1 MVRLAI
7 LPDPGKR
14 PSRYADPEDAHYA
27 ERLLAVARLY
37 LLAFAAAAVRLDH
50 LSFPAEAWVLGAY
63 GLEALAV
70 VLVLPRLSRVPTW
83 LAWSIHV
90 LDLLWAA
97 VFMAGNMVAGCVL
110 FVFAMVGAAHRWD
123 RRETLQSA
131 ALGFAGLIG
140 AASVAALLGLPFA
153 GSENPFTHESQLWL
167 GAVVVVPAAIIGLVV
182 GEDKR
187 LRVEAAVVSQAMAR
201 SRQEHGIRDTL
212 QVVFDDLLAYLGGDE
227 VVFAVADNETGRAYR
242 WHMTIGKGKP
252 TLHYTELSGDERTH
266 YLFESPAGAC
276 LVRRRHGL
284 RGEPVWRELAARASA
299 SRTLGMRGHL
309 KVFVERYPFEDALI
323 AKDAIESWT
332 GRLFV
337 LGRRQ
342 AGWGEPE
349 MRFVERYFSYVTP
362 VIHNAYLLR
371 RLRTRVG
378 ALERARVARELH
390 DGSIQSLF
398 GIEMRVDALRRRTQD
413 GELAEELGGVQMQL
427 RHELAALRELMAQMK
442 PLDLR
447 PEQLIDYLADYVE
460 RFGRDTG
467 IHSSFMSNVEEVHLP
482 ARVCNDLARVVQEA
496 LVNVRK
502 HSGARNLLVRL
513 TQSSGR
519 LQIVVDDD
527 GRGFGFS
534 GHYSH
539 RDLEQ
544 QRKGPWVIKERLRA
558 IGGELTLDTGPG
570 QGARLEI
577 GIR

>member
-1 MVRLAI
+1 MVRSSI
-7 LPDPGKR
+7 FTGPGKR
-14 PSRYADPEDAHYA
+14 PGPELHPEDAHYA

-37 LLAFAAAAVRLDH
+37 LLAFVAAVVGLDR
-50 LSFPAEAWVLGAY
+50 LSFPAESWMLLGY
-63 GLEALAV
+63 GAEAVAIFIALRRIARVPPALAW
-70 VLVLPRLSRVPTW
+70 T
-83 LAWSIHV
+83 IHI

-97 VFMAGNMVAGCVL
+97 AFMAGNMAVGCVL

-131 ALGFAGLIG
+131 ALGFVAIVG
-140 AASVAALLGLPFA
+140 AASAAALLGRPFA
-153 GSENPFTHESQLWL
+153 GSENPLAHESQLWL
-167 GAVVVVPAAIIGLVV
+167 GLVVLVPAAIIGLVV

-187 LRVEAAVVSQAMAR
+187 LRVEAAVVSQAMAH

-212 QVVFDDLLAYLGGDE
+212 LAVFGDLLGYLGGDD
-227 VVFAVADNETGRAYR
+227 VVLAVADKESNRAYR
-242 WHMTIGKGKP
+242 WHMTTAKGKP
-252 TLHYTELSGDERTH
+252 TLHYTELEDEERADF
-266 YLFESPAGAC
+266 LFETPPGAC
-276 LVRRRHGL
+276 LVRRRVGR
-284 RGEPVWRELAARASA
+284 RGEEWREQAANPAV
-299 SRTLGMRGHL
+299 RGLELPRLL
-309 KVFVERYPFEDALI
+309 KGFAQRHPFEDALI
-323 AKDAIESWT
+323 AADAIETWN

-337 LGRRQ
+337 LGGSRS
-342 AGWGEPE
+342 AWGEPE
-349 MRFVERYFSYVTP
+349 MRFLERFFSYITP

-371 RLRTRVG
+371 RLRTRIG
-378 ALERARVARELH
+378 ALERARVARDLH
-390 DGSIQSLF
+390 DGVIQSLF
-398 GIEMRVDALRRRTQD
+398 GLELRVDALRRKMPDT
-413 GELAEELGGVQMQL
+413 EVAEELGGVQMQI
-427 RHELAALRELMAQMK
+427 RQELAALRELMAQMK
-442 PLDLR
+442 PLELR

-482 ARVCNDLARVVQEA
+482 ARTCNDIARVIQEA

-513 TQSSGR
+513 TQTGGR
-519 LQIVVDDD
+519 LTIVVDDD